1 MTIRPGLPGLVA
13 LAATALLAAAPAIAD
28 PPPHAKAWG
37 HPSRQDYR
45 RYADDRRYDGRYYDD
60 HRDYYDRGYD
70 DRHRHDRYCDHEV
83 RRYDARPLYVV
94 RTLPRLHRHVDYRGS
109 RYYYDRD
116 GRWYL
121 PYGAAYAQVAPPVGL
136 VIDSRGIAVVANVPI
151 VRW

>member
-1 MTIRPGLPGLVA
+1 MTIRPGLPSLVS
-13 LAATALLAAAPAIAD
+13 LAATALLAAAPALAD
-28 PPPHAKAWG
+28 PPAHAKAWG

-45 RYADDRRYDGRYYDD
+45 RYDDDYRDYDRR
-60 HRDYYDRGYD
+60 YD
-70 DRHRHDRYCDHEV
+70 DRHRNDRYCDHEV

-121 PYGAAYAQVAPPVGL
+121 PYGAAYAHVAAPAGL
-136 VIDSRGIAVVANVPI
+136 VIDSRGIAVVANVP
-151 VRW
+151 VVGW